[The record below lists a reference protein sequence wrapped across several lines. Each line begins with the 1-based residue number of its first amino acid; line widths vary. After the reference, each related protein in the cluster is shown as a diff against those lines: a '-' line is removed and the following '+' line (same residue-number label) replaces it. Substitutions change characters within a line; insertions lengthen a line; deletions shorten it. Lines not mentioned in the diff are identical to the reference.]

1 MSLQGVAAALK
12 GGVSGVT
19 EGVQAAG
26 AIEDLWAKQSERK
39 EQERKRKLLDQPMDL
54 TKIPIFQHIPK
65 EQQEYYLGEHQ
76 KLGGTR
82 RAALELFQQVA
93 TDEKGMGIILNA
105 GTSLKKEKMGKLI
118 DAFGQAKAAKD
129 TAKMAE
135 LEPLI
140 KTGIHDLQTAEM
152 KTMFWGIGNAAK
164 NLPEKD
170 QKIID
175 GFMQAGQPDAA
186 IEYIKKYQ
194 DIQGDI
200 QKYGAYGVRS
210 GGRGSSLLPQD
221 VQQNLRRDVGMMFR
235 QDPASRF
242 DNDAYIMD
250 MNRYGKPQDFSY
262 YLHADEREQY
272 EQIVG
277 LASTLLANKQART
290 NREAIAAAVNIIQRQ
305 AQDGQQQGGQQQP
318 AGQAMP
324 QQVQPHGGAVQPA
337 QQPMSSR
344 NNTITVQQALDM
356 RVRYGGS
363 LRQLKDGSHVYTYTD
378 PDTRKIVR
386 LNVVK
391 EGEGNIKQ
399 QPTRNRTY
407 NPATGKLE

>member
-1 MSLQGVAAALK
+1 MSLQGVAAALR

-54 TKIPIFQHIPK
+54 AKIPIFQHIPK
-65 EQQEYYLGEHQ
+65 EQQGYYLGEHQ
-76 KLGGTR
+76 KLGGSR

-140 KTGIHDLQTAEM
+140 KTGMQDLQTAEM

-175 GFMQAGQPDAA
+175 GFMQAGQSDAA
-186 IEYIKKYQ
+186 IKHIQKYQ

-200 QKYGAYGVRS
+200 QKYGAYWGRTS
-210 GGRGSSLLPQD
+210 GLLPQN
-221 VQQNLRRDVGMMFR
+221 VQQNLRKDVGMMFR
-235 QDPASRF
+235 QYPASRF
-242 DNDAYIMD
+242 DNDAYTMD
-250 MNRYGKPQDFSY
+250 MNRYNKPQDFSY
-262 YLHADEREQY
+262 YLPADEREQY

-277 LASTLLANKQART
+277 LASTLLANKKVRT
-290 NREAIAAAVNIIQRQ
+290 NQEAISAAVNIMQRQ
-305 AQDGQQQGGQQQP
+305 AQGGQQQGAQQQP

-324 QQVQPHGGAVQPA
+324 PQVQPQGGAVQPA
-337 QQPMSSR
+337 QQSMSSR
-344 NNTITVQQALDM
+344 NNTITVQQALHM
-356 RVRYGGS
+356 RDKLRYGGS
-363 LRQLKDGSHVYTYTD
+363 LRQLPDGSHVYTYTD
-378 PDTRKIVR
+378 PDTKKIVR